1 MKSCMHPENTTT
13 TNLQINTSIGTITD
27 GTSWWRPTEI
37 GWGYEPVTNT
47 NWGNTT
53 TANYTIPWESVN
65 QVTIG
70 KHSFFIVPEDL
81 LDRIK
86 AAEFSVDRLKDLF
99 AEFCERLLDL
109 HEEMELDEAFHHSE
123 ELDAFLSEFIQNTEE
138 DKE

>member
-1 MKSCMHPENTTT
+1 MEWGWDYNPVTT
-13 TNLQINTSIGTITD
+13 TNWDNIA
-27 GTSWWRPTEI
+27 
-37 GWGYEPVTNT
+37 
-47 NWGNTT
+47 
-53 TANYTIPWESVN
+53 TADCTIPWESIN

-70 KHSFFIVPEDL
+70 TNSFFTVPEDL

-86 AAEFSVDRLKDLF
+86 AAGFSVDMLKDLF

-123 ELDAFLSEFIQNTEE
+123 ELDAFLSEFIQNTKE